1 MEITEAFAKACLFQ
15 PAEMPTK
22 VVVGLRLADEADV
35 LKKGAYH
42 GPNIVDRE

>member
-1 MEITEAFAKACLFQ
+1 MEITEAFAEACLS
-15 PAEMPTK
+15 
-22 VVVGLRLADEADV
+22 VVGLRVADEADV